1 MVGIS
6 PATRHATPDQSM
18 GIPPPPRLWGH
29 AYCRWLCRGHRGRRV
44 PLVRRLRM
52 GSLLPGSWGAE
63 PRGWLLVHRYR
74 SLLTS
79 PSLSPRAATSPRLI
93 LPTDRRES
101 STRSGVVDSSA
112 AIAEASP
119 TPLAT
124 ALGTVASTQAT
135 VEQRAHRYRQQG
147 STPTHQAIPPPHQD
161 ALPLSR
167 PRLASGSTAPE
178 PVGLLPV
185 MAVRL
190 RV

>member
-1 MVGIS
+1 
-6 PATRHATPDQSM
+6 
-18 GIPPPPRLWGH
+18 
-29 AYCRWLCRGHRGRRV
+29 
-44 PLVRRLRM
+44 
-52 GSLLPGSWGAE
+52 
-63 PRGWLLVHRYR
+63 
-74 SLLTS
+74 
-79 PSLSPRAATSPRLI
+79 LI